1 MTRFSADPGPDA
13 ELKMLL
19 PHIMACF
26 DANKSVTEIIEELNK
41 RQSSSDAKGTG
52 SGRNSVQ

>member
-52 SGRNSVQ
+52 SG